1 MRSVAVLFGA
11 FTLTLAGLTRAEH
24 PGPSDP
30 ADAKS
35 EGGLDL
41 SSGIAETKP
50 PDDGLYVHGFGEVML
65 GKGLRLNNPFRLAT
79 PVGDDPA
86 GVSFTAWYLD
96 LGIGAAFGPPAGL
109 QHGGAVSFSIA
120 TDGISQQ
127 VMSLSYVAIYPI
139 TSQALFRGRGGVP
152 IVFGPDSNV
161 GMELAAGGA
170 WLFTGGLGLSAELV
184 GSLFYGAGTLDKST
198 TTVPVI
204 SLEIGAWLDHEV
216 LP

>member
-1 MRSVAVLFGA
+1 MRSVALLFAA
-11 FTLTLAGLTRAEH
+11 FVTTLSGPARAE
-24 PGPSDP
+24 PVES
-30 ADAKS
+30 
-35 EGGLDL
+35 LDL
-41 SSGIAETKP
+41 SSGVAQTRP
-50 PDDGLYVHGFGEVML
+50 PEGGTYVHGFGELML

-79 PVGDDPA
+79 PVGDDPD
-86 GVSFTAWYLD
+86 GLSFTAWYLD

-109 QHGGAVSFSIA
+109 QHGGEVSLSIA

-139 TSQALFRGRGGVP
+139 TSQALFRGRGGIP

-170 WLFTGGLGLSAELV
+170 WLFTGGLGVSAELV
-184 GSLFYGAGTLDKST
+184 GSLFYGAATDEKSST
-198 TTVPVI
+198 SVPVI
-204 SLEIGAWLDHEV
+204 SLEIGAWFDHEV